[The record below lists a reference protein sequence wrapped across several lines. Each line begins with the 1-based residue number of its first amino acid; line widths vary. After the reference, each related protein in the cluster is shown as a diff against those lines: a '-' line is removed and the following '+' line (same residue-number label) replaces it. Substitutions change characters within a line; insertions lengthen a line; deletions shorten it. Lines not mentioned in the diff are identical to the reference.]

1 MSQLKYVIFE
11 YYGFCGTETTG
22 IIFNDT
28 LQHSMVGELGD
39 PVAAGFCWQD
49 DDMRWKVGGES
60 TSLKLESRKEEDE
73 KILNRIYGPNRPM
86 Y

>member
-1 MSQLKYVIFE
+1 MSQLKYVILE
-11 YYGFCGTETTG
+11 YNGFCGTETTG

-39 PVAAGFCWQD
+39 PVGAGFCWQD
-49 DDMRWKVGGES
+49 DDMRWKVGGKS
-60 TSLKLESRKEEDE
+60 VSLGIESRGEEDE
-73 KILNRIYGPNRPM
+73 KILNRIYGPDRPM